1 MRLYSLFGKEYIPKR
16 RTTWAYSEHRP
27 TVTSIIYPDDMTPRI
42 SVSSSKYLSDV
53 TPRKSMSSPQ
63 QSRLLSDVVPRKSI
77 SSQQSGLLSDVAPR
91 KSISSQQSGLLSDV
105 APRKII
111 SSQQSGLLSDVAPRK
126 SMSSPQQSGLLSDVA
141 PRKSISSPQQSE
153 LSSDVTAIKPRHSV
167 TFSDNSLACGDT
179 DNISSQKED
188 LRTSENSVSS
198 PIHLITDGSKDKSSH
213 EKSNKQRKVSSVPEE
228 NQDEAEGSNI
238 LLNQEA
244 SGAELLCDRETGE
257 HSENGINLGFS
268 MSSED
273 LSDETKLSEPDK
285 NGGKETGDV

>member
-77 SSQQSGLLSDVAPR
+77 SS
-91 KSISSQQSGLLSDV
+91 
-105 APRKII
+105 
-111 SSQQSGLLSDVAPRK
+111 
-126 SMSSPQQSGLLSDVA
+126 QQSGLLSDVA